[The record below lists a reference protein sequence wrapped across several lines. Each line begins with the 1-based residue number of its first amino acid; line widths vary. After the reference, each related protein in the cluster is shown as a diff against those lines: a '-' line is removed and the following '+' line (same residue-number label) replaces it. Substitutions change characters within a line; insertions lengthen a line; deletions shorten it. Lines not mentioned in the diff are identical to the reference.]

1 VFSLV
6 LTGLALLAGATAV
19 AADARGRKTAVYI
32 SRPAAIV
39 CLMLAAL
46 LKNPA
51 AAPPPY
57 RVFILAGLAAS
68 LAGDVF
74 MILPRKKFAAGLA
87 AFLAAQL
94 CYGYAFWKFPIHPV
108 SNAILIPFL
117 VFALLVFRAV
127 APAAGREAIASPVP
141 IRWRLR
147 GRDAIASPVPSRWRL
162 RGRLKFPVLVYIAAI
177 TGMAWQAADRFVF
190 LGGPA
195 ALAAF
200 AGAIL
205 FLASDAALAWNRFV
219 RPFDRAQL
227 VILGT
232 YLPAQALFALSV

>member
-1 VFSLV
+1 MLPLV
-6 LTGLALLAGATAV
+6 LAGLALLAGATAV
-19 AADARGRKTAVYI
+19 VADARGQKTAVYV

-57 RVFILAGLAAS
+57 RLLILAGLAAS
-68 LAGDVF
+68 LIGDVF

-87 AFLAAQL
+87 AFLVAQL

-108 SNAILIPFL
+108 TNAILLPFL
-117 VFALLVFRAV
+117 VFGLLVFRSV
-127 APAAGREAIASPVP
+127 APAAGP
-141 IRWRLR
+141 
-147 GRDAIASPVPSRWRL
+147 
-162 RGRLKFPVLVYIAAI
+162 LKFPVLVYIAAI

-190 LGGPA
+190 LGGPS

-200 AGAIL
+200 TGAIL
-205 FLASDAALAWNRFV
+205 FLASDSALAWNRFV

-232 YLPAQALFALSV
+232 YIPAQALIALSV